1 MVKHA
6 GLTLTNKTTASAE
19 DCKEMCRKKRNLCDG
34 WNWNRVT
41 RNCELFS
48 VVTKCSDKHA
58 NYKSGLC
65 EGLWGSLC
73 RIYLGLSGVRVLP
86 LGNADRVQCP
96 LLTAYLSSDKE
107 LLWVAFVG
115 WLVGLLV
122 VGKKSGKMWKLTVAM
137 CKTKTTEPELIM
149 HHLLFLLSLPVFIF
163 S

>member
-1 MVKHA
+1 MSISTFARNPWDFIFDIKIFLYLLLYILVNCRGVQDMVKHA

-65 EGLWGSLC
+65 EGL
-73 RIYLGLSGVRVLP
+73 
-86 LGNADRVQCP
+86 
-96 LLTAYLSSDKE
+96 
-107 LLWVAFVG
+107 
-115 WLVGLLV
+115 
-122 VGKKSGKMWKLTVAM
+122 
-137 CKTKTTEPELIM
+137 
-149 HHLLFLLSLPVFIF
+149 
-163 S
+163 